1 MRRRLILVFVA
12 VSTLVAMAFVVPLGF
27 LVARTAE
34 DRSLDDARAD
44 AAAIVPALV
53 AGGTREAI
61 ESVMLATRSGREG
74 RLTVITSQG
83 WMIGREVEASERLDS
98 ALADGASAIGSTAG
112 GVEVVSAVATGPDQV
127 SAIRVFVSDAERRE
141 GQYRAWAAL
150 AGVGIVLVAISVV
163 VADRL
168 SRSVVRPTQNL
179 ASAARRL
186 GDGDLGSRVE
196 RDGPDE
202 LVELADAFNTL
213 GSQVS
218 GMLARERE
226 LVAELSHRLRTPL
239 TKLRMRLDQVD
250 DPGLAAQLTTDLDD
264 VTTVVNELIHE
275 ARGLIEASTG
285 CDAAGIVA
293 DRAGFW
299 QVLAEDQD
307 RSWRFERGPGPTRVG
322 VPGAELAAAVDVLLE
337 NAFTHTPEGVAL
349 AVGFEGD
356 GAAVRVWVAD
366 AGPGFDD
373 AALAR
378 GTSGSGSTGLGLDI
392 ARKLAEK
399 AGGAFEVGPG
409 RLGGVE
415 VALVLPATPE
425 GPADRASRV

>member
-53 AGGTREAI
+53 AGGTRDTIEA
-61 ESVMLATRSGREG
+61 VMLATRSGREG

-83 WMIGREVEASERLDS
+83 WMIGREVEASERLDA
-98 ALADGASAIGSTAG
+98 ALADGASAIGNAAG

-179 ASAARRL
+179 ATAARRL
-186 GDGDLGSRVE
+186 GDGDLESRVE

-250 DPGLAAQLTTDLDD
+250 DPELAAQLATDLDD

-399 AGGAFEVGPG
+399 AGGSFEVGPG